1 MNRIKEADL
10 LAEGKTKWVWGVEGD
25 PTQVVLASKDDITAG
40 DGKKHDVL
48 PGKGAL
54 ANRTTSNVFRLL
66 SKCGLPVA
74 FIRQLT
80 QSSFLA
86 HNCTMYPY
94 EVVVRR
100 EAHGSYLKRRPEL
113 SQGHVFPQLL
123 LEFFLKTSGKNW
135 EGTALPVD
143 DPLIHFEEDEA
154 YLFFPG
160 AQIHGQEPFLTLFDF
175 PLRDSPELRKRMGE
189 LALQTFLILEKAWQL
204 AGGRLVDFKVE
215 FGMTP
220 GGELVLADVIDN
232 DSWRV
237 VDDGG
242 YMDKQVY
249 RDGGDLNKVMAKYQ
263 RVAELTDSFGLPRQQ
278 LILWRA
284 SERDDLGPF
293 LKALGMEGYGAEQ
306 ACKVEQVT
314 YSLHKQPVQACQEIV
329 RLVQAIPDTVVLV
342 YVGRS
347 NGAGPTLSAQVTV
360 PVITVPNG
368 WEKFPEDVWSSLRT
382 PSDTPVITVM
392 EPGNAVLAALQIL
405 AMRNPLLYAN
415 LRMRQ
420 EERLVNILS
429 L

>member
-1 MNRIKEADL
+1 MNQIKEADL

-66 SKCGLPVA
+66 SRCGLPVA
-74 FIRQLT
+74 FIRQIT

-123 LEFFLKTSGKNW
+123 VEFFLKTSGKNW

-154 YLFFPG
+154 YLFLPG

-175 PLRDSPELRKRMGE
+175 PLRDAPELRKRMGE

-249 RDGGDLNKVMAKYQ
+249 RDDGDLNEVMAKYR

-284 SERDDLGPF
+284 SEKDDLTAF
-293 LKALGMEGYGAEQ
+293 ENAISYYGAE
-306 ACKVEQVT
+306 KVCVISEIT
-314 YSLHKQPVQACQEIV
+314 FSLHKQVIQACQTIGL
-329 RLVQAIPDTVVLV
+329 LVQEVPDSVAVVF
-342 YVGRS
+342 VGRS

-360 PVITVPNG
+360 PVITVPATTK
-368 WEKFPEDVWSSLRT
+368 EFPEDVWSSLRT
-382 PSDTPVITVM
+382 PSQTPVMTVLD
-392 EPGNAVLAALQIL
+392 PGNAVLAALQIL

-415 LRMRQ
+415 LRMKQ
-420 EERLVNILS
+420 EERLVNIMS